1 MRQSHIPTVG
11 GIMFLYLSVVSLI
24 TRLLPN

>member
-11 GIMFLYLSVVSLI
+11 GIMFLYLSVVSFI
-24 TRLLPN
+24 HSSVPN